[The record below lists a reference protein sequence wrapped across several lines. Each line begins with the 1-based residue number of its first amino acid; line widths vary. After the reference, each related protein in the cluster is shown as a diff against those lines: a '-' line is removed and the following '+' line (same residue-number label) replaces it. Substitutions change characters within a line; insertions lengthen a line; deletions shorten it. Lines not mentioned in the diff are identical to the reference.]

1 MTLSRFEVFYTI
13 VQCGS
18 LTKAGEILKL
28 TQSGI
33 SHAITSLE
41 NELGFSLLTRNRSG
55 IHLTNNGERML
66 TYIRDILTLNEGLKQ
81 EAAAINGLEVGVVR
95 IGAFTSVATQW
106 LPYIIKQFQDHYS
119 GIKIKLFEG
128 DYSTLEQ
135 WISGGVID
143 CSFLVLPSSK
153 SFKFLPLKR
162 DKMVCILSEQHP
174 FHRLDKISFKQIE
187 AESLIMPK
195 EGWDNEISQ
204 IFRENNIKPNVKF
217 EVSDDQTIMA
227 MVQNNLG
234 ISIRPEMTLSYIPNN
249 VRMVNLEK
257 DCFRLIGIATKTNVS
272 PATRKF
278 IDYAHSWLKEHNLL
292 DV

>member
-18 LTKAGEILKL
+18 LTKAGEMLKL

-66 TYIRDILTLNEGLKQ
+66 TYIRDILTLNEGMKQ

-174 FHRLDKISFKQIE
+174 FHELDKISFKQIE
-187 AESLIMPK
+187 AEPLIMPR

-204 IFRENNIKPNVKF
+204 IFRENNIRPNVKF

-234 ISIRPEMTLSYIPNN
+234 ISIRPEMTLSYIPND
-249 VRMVNLEK
+249 VRKVNLEK

-278 IDYAHSWLKEHNLL
+278 IDYAQSWLKEHNLL